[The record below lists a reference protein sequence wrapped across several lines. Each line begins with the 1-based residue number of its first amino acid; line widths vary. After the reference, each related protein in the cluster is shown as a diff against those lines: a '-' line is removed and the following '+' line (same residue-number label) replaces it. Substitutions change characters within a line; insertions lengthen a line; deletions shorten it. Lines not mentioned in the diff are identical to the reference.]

1 MTDQDYS
8 NLSIDNNGRLVIKQA
23 NSVTYK
29 EVTGVRPSF
38 DISKEELFNEFLE
51 LITNKNFDDALIF
64 TFKY

>member
-1 MTDQDYS
+1 MSNQDYS
-8 NLSIDNNGRLVIKQA
+8 NLSIDNTGRLVIKQT

-38 DISKEELFNEFLE
+38 DISKEELFHEFLG
-51 LITNKNFDDALIF
+51 LISKKNFEDALIF